1 MTKSI
6 SLHCSILL
14 ILILFAHLSN
24 SEAKSFRSLDSTQI
38 LRKLGYD
45 ISKFK
50 HDNRR
55 LLTGTN
61 QIAPGGPDPQHHK
74 RSPNMP

>member
-6 SLHCSILL
+6 SLHYSVLL

-24 SEAKSFRSLDSTQI
+24 SEAKSLRSLDSTQI
-38 LRKLGYD
+38 LHKLGYD
-45 ISKFK
+45 ISKLK

-55 LLTGTN
+55 SLTGTN
-61 QIAPGGPDPQHHK
+61 QVAPGGPDPQHHK